1 MSCWAVICSYAIS
14 APASEGHMQIRVV
27 LKAQETQPGLLR
39 EVLWWVS
46 SSSTSQHEAKFLSG
60 GFLSMHKACPHPWP
74 SLFFDL
80 NVKLMSAPQ
89 RGA

>member
-39 EVLWWVS
+39 EVVWWVS
-46 SSSTSQHEAKFLSG
+46 SSSTSQHEAKFLPG
-60 GFLSMHKACPHPWP
+60 GFLDNASFLCATHAPIHGLP
-74 SLFFDL
+74 SSLI
-80 NVKLMSAPQ
+80 
-89 RGA
+89 